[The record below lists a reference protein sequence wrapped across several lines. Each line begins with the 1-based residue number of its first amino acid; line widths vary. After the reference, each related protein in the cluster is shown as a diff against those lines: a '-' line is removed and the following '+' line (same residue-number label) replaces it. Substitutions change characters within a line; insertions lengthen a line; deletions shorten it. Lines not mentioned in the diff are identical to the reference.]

1 MTSAF
6 IGNLQGF
13 TKTLASARAKI
24 EGKATARYQK
34 FVKQTVRELSRNTP
48 QWSGDL
54 AASWQ
59 VIVGKGAI
67 AADPPYTGL
76 KGNYTLGDKAPHFIG
91 DRGAVN
97 LAVRLNADAIK
108 SIRWNSVVRIENN
121 SETLLTGDNEEDFNL
136 GPITEQNLREGN
148 YIPGDIMAVKTVA
161 LMHKTSKLTSGMPED
176 E

>member
-24 EGKATARYQK
+24 EGNATTRYQK

-59 VIVGKGAI
+59 VLVGKGAVVMD
-67 AADPPYTGL
+67 APYTAL
-76 KGNYTLGDKAPHFIG
+76 KGEWEPGDVAPHFIG

-97 LAVRLNADAIK
+97 LAVKRNEAFIK
-108 SIRWNSVVRIENN
+108 LIRWNSVVRIENN
-121 SETLLTGDNEEDFNL
+121 SKTLLTGDGNPANPGL
-136 GPITEQNLREGN
+136 ITEQNLREGN